1 MTSRMKALLFDG
13 KRIRLADVPRPR
25 RRGGEALIR
34 VRLAGV
40 CSTDLEI
47 IQGYMAFRGIPG
59 HEFVGTV
66 VSAPV
71 RRLVGERVVGEINVP
86 CGTCPA
92 CAAGLGKHCASRSV
106 LGISGRNGAFAE
118 YLTLP
123 VENLHVVPGNLS
135 DEEAAF
141 TELLAAA
148 CEITERVRFRAT
160 DRVLVLGDGRLAA
173 MVAQVLSTKTTHLA
187 VLGLNRRKLAVLRSL
202 GIPTMAAGRAR
213 TLPRVYDFVIEC
225 TGSPA
230 GLPLATRLVRPRGTI
245 VLKSTTH
252 EELEW
257 NPSPLVVDEITVM
270 GSRCGPFER
279 ALELLRR
286 GRVQVSPFLSAVYPI
301 ERWETAFRRARRRD
315 TFKVLIRMP

>member
-13 KRIRLADVPRPR
+13 KRIKLADVPRPR
-25 RRGGEALIR
+25 RRGGEALIKVR
-34 VRLAGV
+34 VAGL

-47 IQGYMAFRGIPG
+47 VRGYMAFRGIPG

-66 VSAPV
+66 VSAPAG
-71 RRLVGERVVGEINVP
+71 RLVGARVVGEINVP

-106 LGISGRNGAFAE
+106 LGISGRSGAFAE

-123 VENLHVVPGNLS
+123 VENLHVVPAGLS

-148 CEITERVRFRAT
+148 CEICERNVIRAS

-173 MVAQVLSTKTTHLA
+173 MVAQVLSTKTAHLT
-187 VLGLNRRKLAVLRSL
+187 VLGVNRRKLAALRGL
-202 GIPTMAAGRAR
+202 GITTVAAGRAR
-213 TLPRVYDFVIEC
+213 TLPRVHDFVIEC

-230 GLPLATRLVRPRGTI
+230 GLPLAARLVRPRGTI
-245 VLKSTTH
+245 VLKSTYH
-252 EELEW
+252 EKLEW

-270 GSRCGPFER
+270 GSRCGPFDL
-279 ALELLRR
+279 ALRLLRK
-286 GRVQVSPFLSAVYPI
+286 GRVKVSPFLSAVYAL
-301 ERWETAFRRARRRD
+301 ERWETAFHEARRRD